1 MSIHSPNNSFT
12 VSHYTN
18 PTVFKN
24 TTNMLTHNIIHTNR
38 QIVVICIGTDRSTGD
53 SLGPQTGTYLSKLN
67 PKHLRVIGTLHEPV
81 HALNLEETIK
91 QINLFYK
98 NPFIIA
104 VDAALG
110 KAKSIGNIIC
120 ISGPIQPGAAFN
132 KDLPIIGDISLTG
145 VVNCSSLLD
154 YTVLQCTRLSLVYDM
169 AKTLSSI
176 LYQVDLHLDYYN
188 NERSNNAQ
196 TT

>member
-1 MSIHSPNNSFT
+1 MSIPPQNDSFT

-24 TTNMLTHNIIHTNR
+24 TTNMLTDNLIHTNQ

-67 PKHLRVIGTLHEPV
+67 PKYLIVIGTLHEPV

-91 QINLFYK
+91 QINSFYK
-98 NPFIIA
+98 KPFIIA

-110 KAKSIGNIIC
+110 KTSSIGNIIC
-120 ISGPIQPGAAFN
+120 ASGSIQPGAAFK
-132 KDLPIIGDISLTG
+132 KDLPAIGDISLTG

-169 AKTLSSI
+169 ANTLSSI

-188 NERSNNAQ
+188 NEFFKNTQ